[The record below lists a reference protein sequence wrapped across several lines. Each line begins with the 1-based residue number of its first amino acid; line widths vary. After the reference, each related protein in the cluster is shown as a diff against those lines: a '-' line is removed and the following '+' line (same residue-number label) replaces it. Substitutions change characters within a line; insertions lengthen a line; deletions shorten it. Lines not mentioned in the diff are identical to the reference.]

1 MIYYL
6 EDDKNI
12 RDLVIYTLNKSNL
25 DARGFQ
31 NSEEF
36 FAALDQA
43 LPQLVLLDIML
54 PGEDGLSILKK
65 LRSNTKTAD
74 LPIIMVTSKGTE
86 YDKVMGLDMG
96 ADDYLPKPFGMMELV
111 ARINAR
117 LRRVPDTKD
126 SADISAGALRVNP
139 RQYMVWVNDV
149 PVTLTHKEF
158 ELLYFLLDNKGIVF
172 SRDSLLEA
180 VWGYDYL
187 GGTRTVDVH
196 IQTLRQ
202 KLGEC
207 GRYIETVRS
216 VGYRFGGPANDEK
229 DL

>member
-12 RDLVIYTLNKSNL
+12 RDLVIYTLNKSGL
-25 DARGFQ
+25 TAQGFQ

-36 FAALDQA
+36 FAALDQT

-54 PGEDGLSILKK
+54 PGEDGLSVLKK
-65 LRSNTKTAD
+65 LRGNAKTAD

-117 LRRVPDTKD
+117 LRRVSSIEDN
-126 SADISAGALRVNP
+126 AEISA
-139 RQYMVWVNDV
+139 
-149 PVTLTHKEF
+149 E
-158 ELLYFLLDNKGIVF
+158 
-172 SRDSLLEA
+172 
-180 VWGYDYL
+180 
-187 GGTRTVDVH
+187 
-196 IQTLRQ
+196 
-202 KLGEC
+202 
-207 GRYIETVRS
+207 
-216 VGYRFGGPANDEK
+216 RFG
-229 DL
+229 